1 MSIIKT
7 NKRERRHR
15 KIRAKVSCTSARPRL
30 AVFRSNKHLYAQ
42 IINDEKGETLAT
54 ATSREVGGK
63 TLLEKA
69 REIGKI
75 IAKKAVAKK
84 IDKVVFDRAGYV
96 YTGKIKALAE
106 GAREGGLSF

>member
-15 KIRAKVSCTSARPRL
+15 KIRAKVSGTSARPRL